1 MTKQKLIENYEWL
14 RLSVLNNVV
23 ESIIVNLILSQTFIY
38 FYL

>member
-1 MTKQKLIENYEWL
+1 MTKQKWIENYEWL

>member
-1 MTKQKLIENYEWL
+1 MTKQKWIENYEWL

-38 FYL
+38 FY